1 LNIDFLSHKGLII
14 RAFLLLA
21 SFLLLYYPIIVSL
34 VHDWSIDDNYSH
46 GYIVPFMSLYL
57 VWERRSELLS
67 LKIKPNSSGLLLLIV
82 GLFVMILG
90 HVGAELFL
98 GRLSILIVLSGIAL
112 FLLGKEYLKILA
124 FPIGFLIFMI
134 PLPSV
139 IFNSL
144 AFPLQLLAARVAAG
158 IIYTCGIPV
167 LRDGNIIHL
176 ANTTLEVAEACS
188 GIRSLVTIMTLATI
202 YAYFMESKRWKQV
215 VLFLSSI
222 PIAIITN
229 SARVTFTGFLSH
241 YYGDE
246 AAKGFYHT
254 FEGWFMFVVAFS
266 LLLLFGLLLRKIT
279 FGRKVH

>member
-1 LNIDFLSHKGLII
+1 MKLIVLTALFLV
-14 RAFLLLA
+14 
-21 SFLLLYYPIIVSL
+21 LYYPIISYL
-34 VHDWSIDDNYSH
+34 VYTWSIDDNYSH

-67 LKIKPNSSGLLLLIV
+67 LEVKPNVWGLLLLIF
-82 GLFVMILG
+82 GLFVMMLG

-98 GRLSILIVLSGIAL
+98 GRFSMLIVIAGIVL
-112 FLLGKEYLKILA
+112 FLLGKDYLIALA
-124 FPIGFLIFMI
+124 FPICFLVFMI

-144 AFPLQLLAARVAAG
+144 AFPLQLLAAKVATN
-158 IIYTCGIPV
+158 IIYACGIPV
-167 LRDGNIIHL
+167 LRDGNVIHL
-176 ANTTLEVAEACS
+176 ANTSLEVAEACS
-188 GIRSLVTIMTLATI
+188 GIRSLITIMTLATI
-202 YAYFMESKRWKQV
+202 YAYFMECKRWKQV
-215 VLFLSSI
+215 VLFLSAI

-254 FEGWFMFVVAFS
+254 FEGWFMFVVAFA
-266 LLLLFGLLLRKIT
+266 LLLVFGFFLRKI
-279 FGRKVH
+279 GAADSEQPGNGS